1 MLTLLF
7 RAYGADTLRQYSK
20 EPKNVT
26 AFDLFIFL
34 HADLIQSE
42 ASWKL
47 SSTSDFGTFE
57 SYREE
62 EEVYCHWWWQWTN
75 IWQKLVVFC
84 IMRAVSFIQYYKSVT
99 KSYSTFYVFTCHKY
113 RSVHAT
119 LTKTNKSA
127 KKQKSTI
134 A

>member
-7 RAYGADTLRQYSK
+7 RAYGAEGLKHYSK

-26 AFDLFIFL
+26 AFDLLASF

-47 SSTSDFGTFE
+47 SSTSDFRTFE

-62 EEVYCHWWWQWTN
+62 EEVYCH
-75 IWQKLVVFC
+75 
-84 IMRAVSFIQYYKSVT
+84 
-99 KSYSTFYVFTCHKY
+99 
-113 RSVHAT
+113 
-119 LTKTNKSA
+119 
-127 KKQKSTI
+127 
-134 A
+134 

>member
-62 EEVYCHWWWQWTN
+62 EEVYCH
-75 IWQKLVVFC
+75 
-84 IMRAVSFIQYYKSVT
+84 
-99 KSYSTFYVFTCHKY
+99 
-113 RSVHAT
+113 
-119 LTKTNKSA
+119 
-127 KKQKSTI
+127 
-134 A
+134 